1 MAKKGQS
8 FRQYSLDVKM
18 ETVRLVNE
26 EHMSIRE
33 VTKHLDIRN
42 KSQVQSWVMKYRA
55 GETLQPTTTRQGRPK
70 TKFSSMEE
78 EMAYLRAEI
87 EYLKKQYPNLHKE

>member
-1 MAKKGQS
+1 MAKKGQT
-8 FRQYSLDVKM
+8 FRNYSLELKM
-18 ETVRLVNE
+18 EAVRLVNE

-33 VTKHLDIRN
+33 VAKRLDIRN
-42 KSQVQSWVMKYRA
+42 KSQVQSWAAKYKTE
-55 GETLQPTTTRQGRPK
+55 GILEPTTSRRGRPK
-70 TKFSSMEE
+70 TKFASVEE

>member
-1 MAKKGQS
+1 MAKKGQT
-8 FRQYSLDVKM
+8 FRQYSLELKM
-18 ETVRLVNE
+18 EAVRLVNE
-26 EHMSIRE
+26 EHISIRE
-33 VTKHLDIRN
+33 VAKQLGIRN
-42 KSQVQSWVMKYRA
+42 KSQVQTWAAKYRT
-55 GETLQPTTTRQGRPK
+55 GEILEPTTARRGRLK